1 MGKKKDKHKVIYGD
15 EFANEITGTDG
26 NDKIAGLGG
35 DDTIEGGAGNDQIW
49 GDSNGSGK
57 GTGSGKGS
65 HKASKASHGGS
76 KASHRGSK
84 ASDGEPGNDYLD
96 GGAGNDK
103 LWGGAGD
110 DTAAYNVAENEG
122 AKDKYDGGAGDD
134 TVILMMT
141 AEEWYDEDFQEG
153 DLANY
158 LSILANPHD
167 KHKKFHFESFNL
179 DVKNF
184 ENIEWEETFDEVE
197 PDLVDDSF
205 EGLTIGPVGPPAG
218 SIADIIWARD
228 DFVFIAD
235 LLDNDIGILNAAE
248 DELSNDFIFIFEN
261 VPDYMTVEWNEDYL
275 NFIVHIALDPDD
287 DSAISEA
294 FLADAEGG
302 VVDPETEFVDPAGAS
317 FTYAAYLGLDFV
329 DSATVDLFIAV

>member
-110 DTAAYNVAENEG
+110 DIAAYNVTENEG
-122 AKDKYDGGAGDD
+122 AKDKYDGGKGTD
-134 TVILMMT
+134 TLILMMT
-141 AEEWYDEDFQEG
+141 AEEWYDEDFQKG

-158 LSILANPHD
+158 LAVLANPHD

-179 DVKNF
+179 DVKKF
-184 ENIEWEETFDEVE
+184 ENVEWEETVDEVD
-197 PDLVDDSF
+197 PDLVDDIF
-205 EGLTIGPVGPPAG
+205 RDLTISNVAPPEPVTE
-218 SIADIIWARD
+218 DIVYTRTDYVFEANLLGNDVGILNVARD
-228 DFVFIAD
+228 D
-235 LLDNDIGILNAAE
+235 LNDSFTFSFF
-248 DELSNDFIFIFEN
+248 D
-261 VPDYMTVEWNEDYL
+261 VPSYMSIEWNADDL
-275 NFIVHIALDPDD
+275 NFIVHIDHQIESGGL
-287 DSAISEA
+287 ISNA
-294 FLADAEGG
+294 FLDDVEGG
-302 VVDPETEFVDPAGAS
+302 IVDPAGAS
-317 FTYAAYLGLDFV
+317 FVYAVYLGSDFV
-329 DSATVDLFIAV
+329 DSATVDLFLAS